1 MLVASGS
8 GPVFV
13 FCGFCFAVG
22 WLVGLFGHCVGR
34 YAFLTGGSA
43 LQPNAWPLFFVLL
56 FLATM
61 SCSVF
66 CRSLDLFLLSF
77 ISHHRTKP
85 LSRIGHTRGKR
96 KEDMHQDEVGD
107 IVDDN
112 PWSNAGNKNH
122 CHRLKLILFMHNH
135 CIQGMFSSN
144 VKEVEHIHC
153 SGMSPRFRLLRKR
166 PGKKVRKFGLKLA
179 LSMGDLLSSQR
190 TKG

>member
-1 MLVASGS
+1 VLVASGS

-61 SCSVF
+61 SCTVF

-77 ISHHRTKP
+77 NSHTQDRAFEQNRPH
-85 LSRIGHTRGKR
+85 SRKK
-96 KEDMHQDEVGD
+96 KEDMHQDEV
-107 IVDDN
+107 
-112 PWSNAGNKNH
+112 
-122 CHRLKLILFMHNH
+122 
-135 CIQGMFSSN
+135 
-144 VKEVEHIHC
+144 
-153 SGMSPRFRLLRKR
+153 
-166 PGKKVRKFGLKLA
+166 
-179 LSMGDLLSSQR
+179 
-190 TKG
+190 